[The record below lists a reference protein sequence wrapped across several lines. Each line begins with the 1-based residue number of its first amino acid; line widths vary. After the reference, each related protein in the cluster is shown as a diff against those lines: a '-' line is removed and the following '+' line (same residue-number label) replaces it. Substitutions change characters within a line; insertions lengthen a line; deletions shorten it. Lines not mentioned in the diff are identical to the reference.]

1 VRFGVVGKILMRAGF
16 NGIYLVRCRFRM
28 WGAIDFEVISATEIP
43 KKPGFGRKNQ
53 LRTW

>member
-1 VRFGVVGKILMRAGF
+1 
-16 NGIYLVRCRFRM
+16 LVRIGF
-28 WGAIDFEVISATEIP
+28 GKDVGDIDFEVISAAENSNEFP